1 MGDREAWIDRQ
12 VAAQLP
18 SLQSPWFVSLLRA
31 DPSVDWARVAV
42 PVLGV
47 FGGKDVQVIAEPE
60 AAALRAALDDRDERS
75 RVEVIPDANHLF
87 QHAETGGLAEYA
99 TLEQTFTPELL
110 PMLTDWVRMVAGL
123 DG

>member
-1 MGDREAWIDRQ
+1 MGEREAWIDRQ
-12 VAAQLP
+12 VASQLP
-18 SLQSPWFVSLLRA
+18 SLRSPWFVSLLRA

-60 AAALRAALDDRDERS
+60 AAALRAALGDRDGRS

-87 QHAETGGLAEYA
+87 QQAVTGGLGEYA
-99 TLEQTFTPELL
+99 TLEQAFTPELL
-110 PMLTDWVRMVAGL
+110 PMVTSWVREVTGL